1 MGIAEIILK
10 TNQLLQPVLY
20 VMGNW
25 LQTMYAHTFL
35 LPYIAGISTASP
47 YSYQLHSAANY
58 SAQQH
63 PASLSPMQ
71 PTSQRIPHG
80 VGSSLIYSE
89 SSPQVS
95 STPGLYGR
103 PPLPPTMMAAMP
115 TFNWPAMPTP
125 PLLPSTSVSVQSRP
139 CGSNAAPMHSPITA
153 QVYSADLR
161 THSGQLLEVNDGTYT
176 PPQQHSPPEHMLPE
190 CASSE
195 PSKCFLE
202 NSMFRNLFLT
212 AAIWMCVMEEKN
224 WCLLFGYIWN
234 LPHLRKW

>member
-1 MGIAEIILK
+1 MD
-10 TNQLLQPVLY
+10 
-20 VMGNW
+20 NW
-25 LQTMYAHTFL
+25 LQTMCAHTFL
-35 LPYIAGISTASP
+35 LPCIAGISTASP
-47 YSYQLHSAANY
+47 YPYQLHSAANY

-63 PASLSPMQ
+63 QASLSPMQ

-80 VGSSLIYSE
+80 VGSSLIYSDAPATA
-89 SSPQVS
+89 SMQ
-95 STPGLYGR
+95 STAGLYGR
-103 PPLPPTMMAAMP
+103 HPLPPTMMAAMP
-115 TFNWPAMPTP
+115 TFNWPAMPTT

-195 PSKCFLE
+195 PSKCILE
-202 NSMFRNLFLT
+202 NSMSS
-212 AAIWMCVMEEKN
+212 
-224 WCLLFGYIWN
+224 
-234 LPHLRKW
+234 